1 MSKELDRK
9 VKTALDET
17 RLLILGV
24 QVLLGFEFQSFF
36 QDGFPDLSAASKSCC
51 VAGLF
56 LVILSTGVLVTPSM
70 EHRLVEEGRSS
81 LRLVK
86 TTGLCTGLG
95 LAPLTA
101 SLGLAAYVVIERHFG
116 MAAGL
121 TVGLLLASLAVFGW
135 FGVELLVGSLA
146 EVKRMEASG
155 TPLATKI
162 EQLLTEA
169 RVIIPGAQA
178 LFGFQFIAMLTTGF
192 DRLPHTA
199 KIVHATALCLVAV
212 NVILLMTPAALH
224 RLSFDGEDSRTFLRM
239 GSVLVITAPLF
250 LAGGIA
256 AETNVVMQKV
266 FEGQG
271 WAVTSGVASFLVLIT
286 FWYAVPLALRMRLKR
301 YPARTRKPEVF
312 SGLALGNRPAELVTA
327 TEDDHG
333 TRDCSTHKS

>member
-9 VKTALDET
+9 IKTALNET
-17 RLLILGV
+17 RLLILGA
-24 QVLLGFEFQSFF
+24 QVLLGFEYQSFF
-36 QDGFPDLSAASKSCC
+36 QDGFPELSTASKSFC

-56 LVILSTGVLVTPSM
+56 LVILSTGLLVTPSM

-86 TTGLCTGLG
+86 TTGLFTGLG
-95 LAPLTA
+95 LVPLTA

-121 TVGLLLASLAVFGW
+121 TVGFLLAGLAVFGW
-135 FGVELLVGSLA
+135 FGVELLVGSLSK
-146 EVKRMEASG
+146 VKPMEASG

-192 DRLPHTA
+192 DRLPQTA
-199 KIVHATALCLVAV
+199 KVVHATALCLIAV
-212 NVILLMTPAALH
+212 NVVLLMTPAALH

-239 GSVLVITAPLF
+239 GSALVITAPLF
-250 LAGGIA
+250 LAGGIG
-256 AETNVVMQKV
+256 AETYVVMRKV
-266 FEGQG
+266 FEGER
-271 WAVTSGVASFLVLIT
+271 WAVTSGVANFLVLIT

-301 YPARTRKPEVF
+301 YPARTTKPEV
-312 SGLALGNRPAELVTA
+312 SGPRARA
-327 TEDDHG
+327 
-333 TRDCSTHKS
+333 